1 MRTWLARLM
10 PSGSTVFGV
19 MLTIAV
25 AVLFVVNPSWLQR
38 LDLLMSDLRFRVR
51 GPKQPGPEV
60 VVAAIDEKSIDK
72 LGRWPWPYTV
82 QAQLVDRLT
91 AYGAKVI
98 GYDVVFSSS
107 DTSAGID
114 NLRAIKE
121 RLLTSGQA
129 VDPDTMTFLDQAIA
143 NADHDRIFAEA
154 LQRSGR
160 TVLGYFFHFSRQEVA
175 HLPEKALAGF
185 LENIRNCKYNAVSK
199 QGRVSLRQLPLPTAW
214 AVESNIPV
222 LARAAADCGYFSNA
236 SDADGAFRRYAMIV
250 KYRDYVDMP
259 GEQDF
264 LFAPL
269 SLRVLEHYVGGKT
282 AVQISPAG
290 VESVGIY
297 SRRRHY
303 TIPTDAH
310 GYVLINHLGPSGTF
324 PRYSIA
330 DIVAGN
336 AAAPASAFKD
346 KIVLVGATAVA
357 VEDLRV
363 TPFDP
368 VLPGVE
374 LHAAIIDNV
383 LRRDFLVRPWW
394 EKLYTLG
401 SIFVLGI
408 LLTVLLHR
416 LGALGSSLACAVL
429 LVGSAV
435 LNYTLFATAGLWLN
449 MVYPALAT
457 VVVTGGITVYRYAV
471 EEKNSR
477 FIRKTFE
484 TYLSPT
490 LIKQMIDSKAEP
502 KLGGDSGMRT
512 AYFTDIASFSSF
524 SEVLTP
530 TELVELL
537 NEYLTAMTDILLE
550 EGGTLDKYEGDALLA
565 FFGAPVPMPDHAT
578 RALRAALSMQRRL
591 AALRRQWAEAG
602 DKWPDLVKEMRMRIG
617 VNSGE
622 FVTGNMGSHMRMD
635 YTMMGDAVNTAA
647 RLESSAKQ
655 YGVYLLCTLETLQLA
670 GPDTFEWRTIDL
682 VKVVGKTEPIDAVEV
697 MALKGELSPEQRQM
711 CQIYQ
716 QGLELYRQ
724 QQWDEA
730 KAKFAE
736 SDKLEDMFPSR
747 PTNPSRVYIERCEL
761 FKAQPPGTDWDGVW
775 ILTSK

>member
-1 MRTWLARLM
+1 MRTWLTRPM
-10 PSGSTVFGV
+10 PSGSMTVGV
-19 MLTIAV
+19 LLTITV

-60 VVAAIDEKSIDK
+60 VIAAIDEKSIDK

-114 NLRAIKE
+114 NLRAIKG
-121 RLLTSGQA
+121 RLLTNGQPI
-129 VDPDTMTFLDQAIA
+129 DPKTMAFLDQAIA

-154 LQRSGR
+154 LRRSGR
-160 TVLGYFFHFSRQEVA
+160 TVLGYFFHFSSREVA
-175 HLPEKALAGF
+175 HLSEKVLAGF
-185 LENIRNCKYNAVSK
+185 LESIRNGMYNAVHT
-199 QGRVSLRQLPLPTAW
+199 QGQVSLRRLPLPTAW
-214 AVESNIPV
+214 AVESNIPM
-222 LARAAADCGYFSNA
+222 LAQAAVSCGFFSNA

-250 KYRDYVDMP
+250 KYRHDVEMS
-259 GEQDF
+259 GAQDV

-269 SLRVLEHYVGGKT
+269 SLQVLERYVGGET
-282 AVQISPAG
+282 AVRITPVG
-290 VESVGIY
+290 VGSVGIHA
-297 SRRRHY
+297 RHRHY
-303 TIPTDAH
+303 TIPTDDL
-310 GYVLINHLGPSGTF
+310 GYVLINHLGPGGTF
-324 PRYSIA
+324 PRYSVV
-330 DIVAGN
+330 DILEGDS
-336 AAAPASAFKD
+336 AAPASAFKG

-374 LHAAIIDNV
+374 LHAAVLDNV
-383 LRRDFLVRPWW
+383 LQQDFLIRPWW
-394 EKLYTLG
+394 GKLYTLG
-401 SIFVLGI
+401 SILVLGT
-408 LLTVLLHR
+408 LLTFLLYR
-416 LGALGSSLACAVL
+416 LGALGSSLVFVVL

-435 LNYTLFATAGLWLN
+435 LNYTLFTTAGLWLN
-449 MVYPALAT
+449 IVFPPLAT
-457 VVVTGGITVYRYAV
+457 VVVAGGITVYRYAV

-477 FIRKTFE
+477 FVRKTFE
-484 TYLSPT
+484 TYLSPA
-490 LIKQMIDSKAEP
+490 LIEQMIDSKAEP
-502 KLGGDSGMRT
+502 KLGGDSGLRT

-524 SEVLTP
+524 AEILTP

-537 NEYLTAMTDILLE
+537 NEYLTAMTDILLK
-550 EGGTLDKYEGDALLA
+550 EGGTLDKYEGDAILA
-565 FFGAPVPMPDHAT
+565 FFGAPLPMPDHAT
-578 RALRAALSMQRRL
+578 RALRTALAMQGQLASLRQKWAA
-591 AALRRQWAEAG
+591 EN
-602 DKWPDLVKEMRMRIG
+602 KWPDLVQDMRMRIG
-617 VNSGE
+617 INSGE

-647 RLESSAKQ
+647 RLESAAKL
-655 YGVYLLCTLETLQLA
+655 YGVYILCTWETLELA
-670 GPDTFEWRTIDL
+670 GPDAFEWRTLDR
-682 VKVVGKTEPIDAVEV
+682 VKVVGRTEPLDAVEV
-697 MALKGELSPEQRQM
+697 LAFKDDLAPEHLQM

-736 SDKLEDMFPSR
+736 SEKLEDMFPHR
-747 PTNPSRVYIERCEL
+747 LTNPSRVYIERCGL
-761 FKAQPPGTDWDGVW
+761 FKARPPGADWDGVW